1 MDIQVFIAGFVG
13 ALAPEIVRL
22 YELRQSP
29 QTFQPWYYAISVVYA
44 LLGGYVATLLP
55 GVADGPL
62 WWAFA
67 VGAGLN
73 AVVSLAAKLGAQLA
87 GGGAG
92 RVTPPG
98 GPPPAASA
106 RELGEAAPAKGT
118 MGDFWRAL

>member
-1 MDIQVFIAGFVG
+1 MNVPIFIAGFVG

-22 YELRQSP
+22 YELRRSP
-29 QTFQPWYYAISVVYA
+29 QTFQPWYYAVSIVYA

-55 GVADGPL
+55 GVASSGQL

-73 AVVSLAAKLGAQLA
+73 AVVSLAAKLGATLA
-87 GGGAG
+87 GGRGA
-92 RVTPPG
+92 TSAG
-98 GPPPAASA
+98 GPPPAAAA
-106 RELGEAAPAKGT
+106 RDMNGGSPPAKGT